1 MPALPDDNAF
11 DNAGF
16 ENKMLKDTVE
26 VKAGESLI
34 SIEVDF
40 GSKDLDKLNSDM
52 TENVESHFLHLINAS
67 RCKFVINKD
76 I

>member
-1 MPALPDDNAF
+1 MPALPDVNAF

-26 VKAGESLI
+26 VKAGESLE

-40 GSKDLDKLNSDM
+40 GSKEIDKLNSDM
-52 TENVESHFLHLINAS
+52 TESAKSHFLHLINGL
-67 RCKFVINKD
+67 RCK
-76 I
+76 